1 LTLQLQPVESL
12 SSGVHFK
19 KKTTTIILFEKEFI
33 MAKYRIAWLPGDGV
47 GKEVMEAARIVLDG
61 LKLNAEYIH
70 GDIGWE
76 FWCKEGD
83 PLPKRT
89 TDMMKTT
96 QCALFGAITSKPQK
110 EAKEELIGELK
121 TKNLTYFSPIVRLRQ
136 EFDLYCNERPNIAI
150 PGNPLNLKENINI
163 TVFRENTEGSYAGV
177 EFGPVTDDLK
187 KAMVKDAPKMK
198 MFMDTPADDI
208 AISTRI
214 ITRKGAERIIRSA
227 FEHADKFK
235 RKSVTLVEKPN
246 VLRKTG
252 GLMTEVFEKVA
263 KEYPH
268 IDSWFDN
275 VDAMAMWLVKSPEKY
290 EVLVCENLFGD
301 IISDL
306 AGQLVGGLGFAH
318 SGNIGKEYAVFEPVH
333 GSAPKYEGMYKVNPM
348 ATFLAAKMMCTYLGE
363 HEIAA
368 KIQKGV
374 EITVKEGKVVTYDLG
389 GKAKTLEVA
398 HEVVKNAMK

>member
-1 LTLQLQPVESL
+1 
-12 SSGVHFK
+12 
-19 KKTTTIILFEKEFI
+19 

-96 QCALFGAITSKPQK
+96 QCALFGAITSKPQR

-136 EFDLYCNERPNIAI
+136 EFDLYCNERPNVAI
-150 PGNPLNLKENINI
+150 PGNPLNLKDNINI

-177 EFGPVTDDLK
+177 EFGPITDDLK
-187 KAMVKDAPKMK
+187 KAMLKDAPKMK
-198 MFMDTPADDI
+198 MFMDTPGEDL

-275 VDAMAMWLVKSPEKY
+275 IDAMAMWLVKSPEKY

-318 SGNIGKEYAVFEPVH
+318 SGNIGKDYAVFEPVH

-348 ATFLAAKMMCTYLGE
+348 ATLLAAKMMCTYLGE

-398 HEVVKNAMK
+398 HEVLKNALK

>member
-1 LTLQLQPVESL
+1 M
-12 SSGVHFK
+12 
-19 KKTTTIILFEKEFI
+19 EKI
-33 MAKYRIAWLPGDGV
+33 MARYRIAWLPGDGV

-96 QCALFGAITSKPQK
+96 TCALFGAITSKPQR
-110 EAKEELIGELK
+110 EAKDELIPALK
-121 TKNLTYFSPIVRLRQ
+121 DKNLTYFSPIVRLRQ
-136 EFDLYCNERPNIAI
+136 EFDLYCNERPNVAI
-150 PGNPLNLKENINI
+150 PGCPLNLKDNIDI

-187 KAMVKDAPKMK
+187 KAMLKDAPKMK
-198 MFMDTPADDI
+198 IFMDTPADDI

-235 RKSVTLVEKPN
+235 KKSVTLVEKPN

-252 GLMTEVFEKVA
+252 GLMMDVFEKVA

-290 EVLVCENLFGD
+290 EVLVAENLFGD

-318 SGNIGKEYAVFEPVH
+318 SANIGKDYAVFEPVH
-333 GSAPKYEGMYKVNPM
+333 GSAPKYEGLYKVNPM
-348 ATFLAAKMMCTYLGE
+348 ATLLAAKMMCTYLGE

-368 KIQKGV
+368 KIQKGI
-374 EITVKEGKVVTYDLG
+374 ELTVKEGKVVTYDLG

-398 HEVVKNAMK
+398 HEVLKNALK

>member
-1 LTLQLQPVESL
+1 MT
-12 SSGVHFK
+12 
-19 KKTTTIILFEKEFI
+19 
-33 MAKYRIAWLPGDGV
+33 KYRIAWLPGDGV

-96 QCALFGAITSKPQK
+96 SCALFGAITSKPQR
-110 EAKEELIGELK
+110 EAKEELIPELK
-121 TKNLTYFSPIVRLRQ
+121 DKGLTYFSPIVRLRQ
-136 EFDLYCNERPNIAI
+136 EFDLYCNERPNVAI
-150 PGNPLNLKENINI
+150 PGCPLNLKDNINI

-187 KAMVKDAPKMK
+187 KAMLKDAPKMK
-198 MFMDTPADDI
+198 AFMDTPNDDI

-214 ITRKGAERIIRSA
+214 VTRNGAERIIRSA
-227 FEHADKFK
+227 FKHADKFN

-275 VDAMAMWLVKSPEKY
+275 VDAIAMWLVKSPEKY
-290 EVLVCENLFGD
+290 EVLVAENLFGD

-306 AGQLVGGLGFAH
+306 CGQLVGGLGFAH
-318 SGNIGKEYAVFEPVH
+318 SANIGKDYAVFEPVH

-348 ATFLAAKMMCTYLGE
+348 ATLLAAKMMCTYLGE
-363 HEIAA
+363 HEMAA
-368 KIQKGV
+368 KIQKGI
-374 EITVKEGKVVTYDLG
+374 EETVKEGKVVTYDLG

-398 HEVVKNAMK
+398 HEVLKNALK

>member
-1 LTLQLQPVESL
+1 
-12 SSGVHFK
+12 
-19 KKTTTIILFEKEFI
+19 

-47 GKEVMEAARIVLDG
+47 GKEVMEAMKIVLDG
-61 LKLNAEYIH
+61 LKLDAEYIH

-89 TDMMKTT
+89 TDMMKNTD
-96 QCALFGAITSKPQK
+96 CALFGAITSKPQK
-110 EAKEELIGELK
+110 EAKGELSPELRDK
-121 TKNLTYFSPIVRLRQ
+121 GLSYFSPIVRLRQ
-136 EFDLYCNERPNIAI
+136 EFDLYCNERPNVAFK
-150 PGNPLNLKENINI
+150 GNPLNLKDDINI

-177 EFGPVTDDLK
+177 EYGPVSDNLK
-187 KAMVKDAPKMK
+187 AALLKDAPKMQR
-198 MFMDTPADDI
+198 FMDTDGDDI

-235 RKSVTLVEKPN
+235 KNSVTLVEKPN

-252 GLMTEVFEKVA
+252 GLMVDVFEEVA

-275 VDAMAMWLVKSPEKY
+275 VDAIAMWLVKSPEKY
-290 EVLVCENLFGD
+290 EVLVAENLFGD

-318 SGNIGKEYAVFEPVH
+318 SGNMAKDYAVFEPVH

-348 ATFLAAKMMCTYLGE
+348 AMFLAGRMMLNFLGE
-363 HEIAA
+363 KEKAVKLMKGIEQTVRER
-368 KIQKGV
+368 KI
-374 EITVKEGKVVTYDLG
+374 VTYDLG
-389 GKAKTLEVA
+389 GKATTLEVA
-398 HEVVKNAMK
+398 KEVLKNALA

>member
-1 LTLQLQPVESL
+1 MWKFFIFQTL
-12 SSGVHFK
+12 
-19 KKTTTIILFEKEFI
+19 EKENN
-33 MAKYRIAWLPGDGV
+33 MTKYRIAWLPGDGV
-47 GKEVMEAARIVLDG
+47 GREVMEAAKIVLDG

-96 QCALFGAITSKPQK
+96 CCALFGAITSKPQK
-110 EAKEELIGELK
+110 EAKDELVPALK
-121 TKNLTYFSPIVRLRQ
+121 DKNFTYFSPIVRLRQ
-136 EFDLYCNERPNIAI
+136 EFDLYCNERPNVAI
-150 PGNPLNLKENINI
+150 PGCSLNLKDNINI

-187 KAMVKDAPKMK
+187 KAMLKDAPKIK
-198 MFMDTPADDI
+198 AFMDTPSEDI

-227 FEHADKFK
+227 FEHADKFNK
-235 RKSVTLVEKPN
+235 KSVTLVEKPN

-252 GLMTEVFEKVA
+252 GLMMEVFEKVA

-290 EVLVCENLFGD
+290 EVLVAENLFGD

-306 AGQLVGGLGFAH
+306 CGQLVGGLGFAH
-318 SGNIGKEYAVFEPVH
+318 SGNIGTNYAVFEPVH

-348 ATFLAAKMMCTYLGE
+348 ATLLAAKMMCTYIGE
-363 HEIAA
+363 HDIAA
-368 KIQKGV
+368 RIQKGV
-374 EITVKEGKVVTYDLG
+374 EMTVKEGKVVTYDLG
-389 GKAKTLEVA
+389 GKATTLEVA
-398 HEVVKNAMK
+398 HEVLKNALK